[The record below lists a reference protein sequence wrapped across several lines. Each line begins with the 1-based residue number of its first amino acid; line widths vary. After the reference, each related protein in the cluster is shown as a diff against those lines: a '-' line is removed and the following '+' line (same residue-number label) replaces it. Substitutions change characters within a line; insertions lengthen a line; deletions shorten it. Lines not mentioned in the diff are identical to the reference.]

1 MSEIFNN
8 PVEYSND
15 KQTPGPDFIRRSYRA
30 VCICHP
36 TDKAGIY
43 KHFVWIK
50 SELDFYKLLAY
61 WNAQGGYIWKYVE

>member
-15 KQTPGPDFIRRSYRA
+15 RESPGPEFIRRSYRA
-30 VCICHP
+30 ACLAG
-36 TDKAGIY
+36 DKSIY